1 MFFDFTLDYEKA
13 SSALS
18 QSQWDPE
25 PGRISMHHGLL
36 VQDEFEYKGWCQD
49 RADNGYNSGMGEIFR
64 RVAMISPIDDVTA
77 TKASSLPA
85 PSALELE
92 ANVQK
97 CESL

>member
-1 MFFDFTLDYEKA
+1 MFFDFALESEKA

-18 QSQWDPE
+18 QSQLDPE
-25 PGRISMHHGLL
+25 PGRISMHHGLS
-36 VQDEFEYKGWCQD
+36 VQDEFEYKGWCKD

-64 RVAMISPIDDVTA
+64 RVAMISPIDIVAA
-77 TKASSLPA
+77 TASSLPA
-85 PSALELE
+85 PSDLELE